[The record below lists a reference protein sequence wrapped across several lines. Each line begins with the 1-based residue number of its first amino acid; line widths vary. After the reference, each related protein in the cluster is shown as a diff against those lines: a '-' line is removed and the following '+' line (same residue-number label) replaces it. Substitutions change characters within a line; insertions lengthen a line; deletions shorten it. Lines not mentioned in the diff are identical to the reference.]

1 KYPLIQFSL
10 RETPFYNYF
19 DRYLRQLG
27 HDKRVSISLGQGI
40 MPLFVLTDSHYLTLS
55 IRKVAEKL
63 SHLIPLSIASV
74 PFEVDSFNCY
84 QYWHQKDDADPGHR
98 WLREMVLSIAKKSY
112 LK

>member
-1 KYPLIQFSL
+1 
-10 RETPFYNYF
+10 
-19 DRYLRQLG
+19 
-27 HDKRVSISLGQGI
+27 
-40 MPLFVLTDSHYLTLS
+40 MPLLVLTDSHYLTLS